1 MTDPYNT
8 HSSPI
13 ISAPTTPPPIPTRMV
28 MQRKTAQPKDWVG
41 FINWGVVA
49 VVIATA
55 IYKHVRFGSV
65 LFLLVPIVFALL
77 SKQVIQSNVFCVIAR
92 VINGLF
98 ALMFLAKL
106 LVLNPHA
113 PALL

>member
-1 MTDPYNT
+1 
-8 HSSPI
+8 
-13 ISAPTTPPPIPTRMV
+13 

-41 FINWGVVA
+41 FINWAVVA

-65 LFLLVPIVFALL
+65 LFLLVPIIFALL

-113 PALL
+113 PALLSLSLFVIVVVVPAFNVLFVAPAGEE